1 MRRSALTVT
10 MSREGDS
17 RGGRQLRLKAATK
30 RNLYTSRII
39 KAGALLADTKT
50 LLANW
55 DPSRPVA
62 ANLEA
67 FRSENLFGK
76 ASRSRVEDVLA
87 IFRQRYLTDEVVT
100 RSLVTLVRNR
110 LPAEALDPI
119 LYFYSAQADLLLH
132 DAVTE
137 ILADLRSRGRSDV
150 TLYDI
155 ESVLTQWVSEG
166 KTAGSWSEPTIRRI
180 AQGLLA
186 TLRDFGVLRGAVA
199 KRVAS
204 TYLPLE
210 SFAFIAFDLRQ
221 HQPSGE
227 RLVEDGEWRLF
238 FLSPPAVERLFM
250 EAHQGGLLE
259 YHAAGPVIRISFPA
273 DSLEGYADV
282 ISQRAH

>member
-1 MRRSALTVT
+1 M
-10 MSREGDS
+10 
-17 RGGRQLRLKAATK
+17 KAAAR

-39 KAGALLADTKT
+39 KAGALLSDTKT

-55 DPSRPVA
+55 DSSRRVT

-87 IFRQRYLTDEVVT
+87 IFRQRYLMDERVT
-100 RSLVTLVRNR
+100 RSLITLVRNR
-110 LPAEALDPI
+110 FPAEALDPI
-119 LYFYSAQADLLLH
+119 LYFYSARADRLLH

-137 ILADLRSRGRSDV
+137 ILADLQGRGRSEV
-150 TLYDI
+150 TLYDF

-166 KTAGSWSEPTIRRI
+166 KTAGVWSEPTIRRI

-186 TLRDFGVLRGAVA
+186 TLRDFGLLRGAVA
-199 KRVAS
+199 KHLAAM
-204 TYLPLE
+204 YLPLE
-210 SFAFIAFDLRQ
+210 SFAFIAFDLKQ

-227 RLVEDGEWRLF
+227 RLVEDSEWRLF

-250 EAHQGGLLE
+250 EAHQRGLLE
-259 YHAAGPVIRISFPA
+259 YHAAGPVVRISFPA
-273 DSLEGYADV
+273 DSLEGYANV
-282 ISQRAH
+282 VSQRAR